1 MLIAAIPQQQQQQQ
15 QHHYVLVHAL
25 GSFNSQTQLHLS
37 G

>member
-1 MLIAAIPQQQQQQQ
+1 MLIAAIPQQQQQQ